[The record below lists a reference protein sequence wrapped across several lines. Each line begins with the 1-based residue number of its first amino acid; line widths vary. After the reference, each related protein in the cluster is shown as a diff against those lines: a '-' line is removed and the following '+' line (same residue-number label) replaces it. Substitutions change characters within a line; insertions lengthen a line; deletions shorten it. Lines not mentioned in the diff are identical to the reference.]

1 MIKTEKGRRERI
13 GKINEKQKI
22 KKKQKKLVRVRKIKK
37 R

>member
-22 KKKQKKLVRVRKIKK
+22 KKKQRSSKGQKD
-37 R
+37 

>member
-22 KKKQKKLVRVRKIKK
+22 KRSKKVVRVRKIKK

>member
-22 KKKQKKLVRVRKIKK
+22 TKKQKSSKSQKD
-37 R
+37 

>member
-22 KKKQKKLVRVRKIKK
+22 KKKQKSSKSQKD
-37 R
+37 